1 MKQYQAILLSV
12 FCAFLASLGQT
23 FFKLGSA
30 QISTHYADWF
40 FNWRV
45 ILGLAIYGLS
55 ALLFIV
61 ALKFGRLSILY
72 PIIATSY
79 IWVTLLSYYIF
90 GEQITYI
97 NWIGI
102 TLIISGI
109 TLIVLKG
116 GGQ

>member
-1 MKQYQAILLSV
+1 MKHYQAILLSL

-30 QISTHYADWF
+30 QISTQFSDWF
-40 FNWRV
+40 LNGRI
-45 ILGLAIYGLS
+45 ILGMVIYGLS
-55 ALLFIV
+55 ALFFIV

-90 GEQITYI
+90 GERITYI
-97 NWIGI
+97 NWVGI
-102 TLIISGI
+102 LLIISGI

-116 GGQ
+116 GVK